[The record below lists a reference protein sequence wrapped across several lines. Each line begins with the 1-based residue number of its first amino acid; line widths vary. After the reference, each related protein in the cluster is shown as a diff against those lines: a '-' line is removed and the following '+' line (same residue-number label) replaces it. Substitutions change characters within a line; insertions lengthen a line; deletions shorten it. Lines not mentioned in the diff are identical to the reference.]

1 MPDPTSDPALNGP
14 WSIYRTWARTAAY
27 EKGKLDW
34 LTRQSLWL
42 AIAGAVV
49 ATLGQQ
55 LAPGAPKDGAF
66 LILHKVLGVVGA
78 GAVALAAYLSRQ
90 ALGNDR
96 VSLWTRARTA
106 AESLKSLIYL
116 YRASVPPFDGPD
128 RTKQLIS
135 RVEAVVGELKGLE
148 ARPQDNKPVPPAG
161 LTVDQYLSERVNDQ
175 INWYETRAS
184 KHQRQADLCRTVT
197 AILGGIGALLAL
209 GTAVASISAWAA
221 VIATVTASITAHMKN
236 QQYQLL
242 TTTYRATAMRLRL
255 LASEWSGSGKADAD
269 KAERNLFIQRCE
281 DTMAAENGAW
291 SALWTKKDDTPV
303 ASKQTGGQ

>member
-34 LTRQSLWL
+34 LTHQSLWL
-42 AIAGAVV
+42 AVGGAVV

-55 LAPGAPKDGAF
+55 FATSAPNDVAF
-66 LILHKVLGVVGA
+66 MIFDKALGVVGA

-96 VSLWTRARTA
+96 VSVWTRSRTA

-116 YRASVPPFDGPD
+116 YRASAPPFDGPD
-128 RTKQLIS
+128 RTKQLTS
-135 RVEAVVGELKGLE
+135 RVEAVVDELKGLE
-148 ARPQDNKPVPPAG
+148 PRPQDNKPVPAAN
-161 LTVDQYLSERVNDQ
+161 LTVDQYLTERVNDQ
-175 INWYETRAS
+175 INWYEKRAS
-184 KHQRQADLCRTVT
+184 EHQARADLCRTWT

-209 GTAVASISAWAA
+209 GTAAASISAWAA
-221 VIATVTASITAHMKN
+221 VVATVTAAITAHMKN
-236 QQYQLL
+236 QQYQML
-242 TTTYRATAMRLRL
+242 TTTYRATAMRLKL
-255 LASEWSGSGKADAD
+255 LASEWSGSGKTDRD
-269 KAERNLFIQRCE
+269 KAERNLFIQSCE

-291 SALWTKKDDTPV
+291 SVLWTKKDNAPG
-303 ASKQTGGQ
+303 ASKQTGGR